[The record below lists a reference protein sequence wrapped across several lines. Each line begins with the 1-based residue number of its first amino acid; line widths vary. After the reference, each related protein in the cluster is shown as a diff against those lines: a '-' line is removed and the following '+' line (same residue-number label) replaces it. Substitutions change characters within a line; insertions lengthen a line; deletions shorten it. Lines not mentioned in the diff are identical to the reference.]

1 MLIWSEMSYIK
12 YSKLPAVCQEEN
24 SQDYIDYINYDID
37 NEFFDE
43 DISNEFNSFY
53 TDEIAAKYEKVCDL
67 YGNSEFCI

>member
-1 MLIWSEMSYIK
+1 MSYIK

-24 SQDYIDYINYDID
+24 LQDYIDYIDYDTD

-53 TDEIAAKYEKVCDL
+53 TDKIAVKYEKVCDL
-67 YGNSEFCI
+67 YGNSELCI